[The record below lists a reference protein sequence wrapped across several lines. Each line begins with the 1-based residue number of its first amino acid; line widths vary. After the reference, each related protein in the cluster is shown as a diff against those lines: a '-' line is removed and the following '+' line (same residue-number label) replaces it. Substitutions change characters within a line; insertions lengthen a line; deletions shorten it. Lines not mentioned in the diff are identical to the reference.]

1 MTLDHQA
8 TLTHEAKA
16 EIVELVY
23 RYATSLDQRD
33 FDMFRSIWTDD
44 VRAEYDDVGSWEG
57 LDAFA
62 AFMEKIHA
70 RCGAS
75 LHRVTNPVVW
85 EEGGRVRARSYVDA
99 IVVVNDTDAM
109 RAIGTYEDEV
119 VPVDGSWRIAHR
131 HFTHLFMQVSPVAD
145 AV

>member
-1 MTLDHQA
+1 VPTEHQG
-8 TLTHEAKA
+8 TLTNEDTA
-16 EIVELVY
+16 EIIELVY
-23 RYATSLDQRD
+23 RYSTSLDQRD
-33 FDMFRSIWTDD
+33 FAMFRSIWTDD
-44 VRAEYDDVGSWEG
+44 VSAVYDDVGSWEG

-62 AFMEKIHA
+62 AYMEKIHA

-85 EEGGRVRARSYVDA
+85 EEDGRVHARSYVDA
-99 IVVVNDTDAM
+99 IVLVSDTDAM
-109 RAIGTYEDEV
+109 RAIGTYEDDV
-119 VPVDGSWRIAHR
+119 VPVDGGWRIAHR